1 MSTRYAFS
9 QNDLEQ
15 FEQISGQRLD
25 LTKEQFDM
33 LEDKAA
39 TTLTTQQLRRISEN
53 LAGELSIHDFV
64 ADLTSRFQPL
74 SMSLFVFNDLLWK
87 LMEKKEDSIDTMYP
101 IVSIPRFYWKESA
114 INPKN
119 PFGVQREPTS
129 NLSLTI
135 EPHKSI
141 VLNGL
146 GGEFCGIVEGQLVG
160 RKIEAKPILAP
171 TLPGMK
177 EKVPKY
183 DIQNIEV
190 RLSVG
195 NLRTNLYPRP
205 SKAIDYT
212 FSEHPK
218 VFYEHGLSVLS
229 EGSQVQLRIGNGRAH
244 PLHGE
249 VILLLGRRLEPETPG
264 HDIISYHAWLNAFA
278 GLLE

>member
-1 MSTRYAFS
+1 
-9 QNDLEQ
+9 
-15 FEQISGQRLD
+15 
-25 LTKEQFDM
+25 M

-39 TTLTTQQLRRISEN
+39 TTLTTQQLRCISEN
-53 LAGELSIHDFV
+53 LAGELSIHEFV
-64 ADLTSRFQPL
+64 ANLSSQFQPL
-74 SMSLFVFNDLLWK
+74 SMSLFVFNDSLWK
-87 LMEKKEDSIDTMYP
+87 LMEKKEDSTDTMYP

-114 INPKN
+114 INQKN

-160 RKIEAKPILAP
+160 RKIEARPVLAP

-183 DIQNIEV
+183 DAQNIEV

-195 NLRTNLYPRP
+195 NLRTNLYPSP

-229 EGSQVQLRIGNGRAH
+229 EGSQVQLRIGNGRAR

-249 VILLLGRRLEPETPG
+249 AILLLGRRWEPAAPG
-264 HDIISYHAWLNAFA
+264 HDMISYHAWLNALA